1 MQSCA
6 DAGSSLPDG
15 AALPGQTVLQGSVTT
30 DGAPVSGAYVRLL
43 DAGDEF
49 VAEVVTPDT
58 GDFRFF
64 VAPGAWTLSALHRS
78 GKARTT
84 LQIDQPG
91 TVDAALSLA

>member
-6 DAGSSLPDG
+6 DPGNQLSDV
-15 AALPGQTVLQGSVTT
+15 ALPGQTVLQGSVTT
-30 DGAPVSGAYVRLL
+30 GGAPVPGAYVRLL
-43 DAGDEF
+43 DSSEEF
-49 VAEVVTPDT
+49 VAEVVTPDS

-78 GKARTT
+78 GNARTT
-84 LQIDQPG
+84 VQIDQPG

>member
-6 DAGSSLPDG
+6 DPGTSLSDL
-15 AALPGQTVLQGSVTT
+15 ALPGQTVLQGRVLTS
-30 DGAPVSGAYVRLL
+30 GSPVAGAYVRLL
-43 DAGDEF
+43 DAGEEF

-78 GKARTT
+78 GNARTT
-84 LQIDQPG
+84 VRIEQPG